1 MLSEIIVS
9 VILVSLVVFVL
20 IFSRESPVEPPTL
33 VPPSPWVWVNFDGV
47 SASSVTPRGSTTL
60 TAVYQSITYVVAYVT
75 DTQEVLS
82 VTPPY
87 TGEVKIVPYGVT
99 QPCTTYRFTTTP
111 NAKGIPA
118 CVGSTCEVVASGRE
132 ERYCVPGQPNDPVP
146 CFSRGLISVEPRT
159 RVCIGPSTCRS
170 SDGVVPPGTLDSYNG
185 ICEGSC
191 MIPHSKIELMKG
203 LVTYYITNTPSS
215 STSGGVEY
223 GIFRFNLLPSSL
235 SCSSQGS
242 YIQFTYQGQYLTVI
256 DSSLGFS
263 SAPSSWILFTPKL
276 VEGVYVSSGTIT
288 ALKAIDLKTTISNLR
303 DSLPSSDPAKELLS
317 LVLTSDVSSIQS
329 ILLSSY
335 KAFFP
340 GVPVNDII
348 VNLALS
354 FNEIRDRF
362 AGGTDP
368 NIFSQAVSDFIN
380 EMEPAASSGSVLVFL
395 DSPIDSLTPEGYWTW
410 LTTPGR
416 LFLSG
421 DQITQFSNI
430 SLEQL
435 SVNFTS
441 T

>member
-20 IFSRESPVEPPTL
+20 IFSREAPVEPPTL

-47 SASSVTPRGSTTL
+47 SASSVTPRGTTTL
-60 TAVYQSITYVVAYVT
+60 TAVYQSVTYVVTYVT
-75 DTQEVLS
+75 DAQEVVS

-87 TGEVKIVPYGVT
+87 LGEVKIVPYGVI

-111 NAKGIPA
+111 NTKSIPA
-118 CVGSTCEVVASGRE
+118 CVGTTCEVVASGRE
-132 ERYCVPGQPNDPVP
+132 EKYCVPGQPNDPVP
-146 CFSRGLISVEPRT
+146 CFSRGLISVERRT
-159 RVCIGPSTCRS
+159 RVCTGTCRS
-170 SDGVVPPGTLDSYNG
+170 SSGAVPSGTIDSYNG
-185 ICEGSC
+185 VCEGSC
-191 MIPHSKIELMKG
+191 RIPHSKIELVKG
-203 LVTYYITNTPSS
+203 LLTYYITSTPSIS
-215 STSGGVEY
+215 AGGVEY

-256 DSSLGFS
+256 DPSTLGFS
-263 SAPSSWILFTPKL
+263 STPSSWILFTPKL
-276 VEGVYVSSGTIT
+276 VEGVYVSSGTST
-288 ALKAIDLKTTISNLR
+288 AVKAIDLETSIADLR
-303 DSLPSSDPAKELLS
+303 DSLPSSDPAKEQLS
-317 LVLTSDVSSIQS
+317 LILASDVSSIQS

-335 KAFFP
+335 KVFFP
-340 GVPVNDII
+340 GVPVNDVI
-348 VNLALS
+348 VNLVLA
-354 FNEIRDRF
+354 FDEIKDRF
-362 AGGTDP
+362 GGGSDP
-368 NIFSQAVSDFIN
+368 NNLSQAVSDFIN
-380 EMEPAASSGSVLVFL
+380 EIEPAASSGSVLVFL
-395 DSPIDSLTPEGYWTW
+395 DSPIESLTPEGYWTW

-421 DQITQFSNI
+421 DQITEFSNI